1 MAHFTSARD
10 KSKSPGRHLGYRLE
24 NEVGLNPAQSRVT
37 IDIIA
42 QHLSNYCSDRRPPGE
57 IIHTAVSMD
66 EPAGKP
72 IKHCK
77 VVPVRLTFLHE
88 DDPNVIRE
96 EGTVEARAIRLL
108 RLCREA
114 YEQKAL
120 FSHEDLSLLL
130 CIDVSTVKD
139 LVKRLRDD
147 GLFVPT
153 RGAVKDIG
161 PEPSHKREIAR
172 LLGLGYT
179 TSKIRAITNHT
190 ESSIGRYQQQFAL
203 ILYLLHRYPEAS
215 HHERCTLSGLS
226 RSAYDAYVNVHD
238 DLAARDDCQPHLERL
253 RRRYELDPEARD
265 NLVPPAKRRSANA
278 NRRLGEQTLDT
289 VIRQTIEIDLGTT
302 RRVAEAVTEDLM
314 GIINRSFQL
323 PEQSRP
329 GEIVIFVDAYDPS
342 SLSGEK
348 VADRPVIP
356 VSIPLHTQQ
365 ILDIWR
371 SDEPVGRRRA
381 RIAAII
387 ASAAHEQGGVMA
399 IAALAQLLHTNP
411 STLSKALRELSV
423 DLHIDAATKGLLED
437 AGSKLTHKNLII
449 GLDQHGLTGDEI
461 SWLTRH
467 APCSRD
473 RYIGTFRRAEA
484 LMRLEGRLPDAEHL
498 ARVLD
503 LRLHVAKQYVDLL
516 ARHHGGEDGPRNS
529 ANNKAA

>member
-1 MAHFTSARD
+1 MTHSTSARD
-10 KSKSPGRHLGYRLE
+10 KSKSPGRYLSYRLD
-24 NEVGLNPAQSRVT
+24 NEVGLNPAQSRVAL
-37 IDIIA
+37 DIFS
-42 QHLSNYCSDRRPPGE
+42 QHLSNYCSDRRPPGQ
-57 IIHTAVSMD
+57 IIHTAVSID

-77 VVPVRLTFLHE
+77 MVPVRLTCFHE

-96 EGTVEARAIRLL
+96 EGTVEARATRLL
-108 RLCREA
+108 RFCREA

-120 FSHEDLSLLL
+120 LSHEDLCLLL
-130 CIDVSTVKD
+130 CIDASTVRD
-139 LVKRLRDD
+139 LVKRLRHD
-147 GLFVPT
+147 GISVPT

-161 PEPSHKREIAR
+161 PEPSHKREISR

-179 TSKIRAITNHT
+179 TTKIRAMTNHS
-190 ESSIGRYQQQFAL
+190 ESSIGRYQKQFAL
-203 ILYLLHRYPEAS
+203 TLYILHRYPEAS
-215 HHERCTLSGLS
+215 NHERCTLSGLS
-226 RSAYDAYVNVHD
+226 RSAYDAYLNVHD
-238 DLAARDDCQPHLERL
+238 DLAARDDCRVHLERL
-253 RRRYELDPEARD
+253 RMRYELDPERRD
-265 NLVPPAKRRSANA
+265 GLVPPAKRPSKNP
-278 NRRLGEQTLDT
+278 NHRLAEQTLDT
-289 VIRQTIEIDLGTT
+289 VIRQTIKTDLGTT
-302 RRVAEAVTEDLM
+302 RRVAEAVTQDLV

-323 PEQSRP
+323 PDQLRP
-329 GEIVIFVDAYDPS
+329 GETVIFVDAYDTS
-342 SLSGEK
+342 SISGEK
-348 VADRPVIP
+348 VADRPVMP

-399 IAALAQLLHTNP
+399 IAALAQLLHTNT
-411 STLSKALRELSV
+411 STLSTALRALAVE
-423 DLHIDAATKGLLED
+423 LHIDAATKGLLED

-449 GLDQHGLTGDEI
+449 DLDQHGLTGDEI

-484 LMRLEGRLPDAEHL
+484 LMRLERRLPDVEHL

-516 ARHHGGEDGPRNS
+516 ARHHGGEDGPQSS
-529 ANNKAA
+529 ANNMAA